1 MTYDVK
7 LARAR
12 DLIAKRDEIDAQL
25 SELLGAEPRRGRPRK
40 PRLVDAETTSPQPVT
55 EA

>member
-1 MTYDVK
+1 MTYDAK

-12 DLIAKRDEIDAQL
+12 DLIAKRDEIDSEL

-40 PRLVDAETTSPQPVT
+40 PRLAEAEALPVA

>member
-1 MTYDVK
+1 MTYDAK

-12 DLIAKRDEIDAQL
+12 DLIAKRDEIDA
-25 SELLGAEPRRGRPRK
+25 ELAELPGAEPRRGRPRK
-40 PRLVDAETTSPQPVT
+40 PRQGAEAIGPQPVT